1 MVTFNLE
8 VDNPLIIFLI
18 AFGSVKVVKCL
29 FIFEFIQEQYDQ
41 GTQQQF
47 IRMAL
52 RFLPKDEQLC
62 DLFKLFLKKF
72 DQS

>member
-41 GTQQQF
+41 GTQQLL
-47 IRMAL
+47 IGMAL
-52 RFLPKDEQLC
+52 RFLTEEEQSADYLKLC
-62 DLFKLFLKKF
+62 TNKF
-72 DQS
+72 